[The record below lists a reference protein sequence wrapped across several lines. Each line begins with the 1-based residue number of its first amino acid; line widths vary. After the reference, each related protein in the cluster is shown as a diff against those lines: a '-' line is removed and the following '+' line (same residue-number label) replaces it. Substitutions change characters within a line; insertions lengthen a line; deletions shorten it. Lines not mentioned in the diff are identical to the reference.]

1 MSTDNAPTG
10 KQQVPTDPVD
20 YAADYEAMQEAE
32 RTHSITFTFTD
43 EEWVEVEVCVEAE
56 LAEVIRERAVAE
68 GVSEGDV
75 VREAVLRYLDVLEGV
90 DLPA

>member
-1 MSTDNAPTG
+1 MSTDSTPTG
-10 KQQVPTDPVD
+10 KQQAPTFD
-20 YAADYEAMQEAE
+20 
-32 RTHSITFTFTD
+32 
-43 EEWVEVEVCVEAE
+43 EWVEVEVCVEAE

-90 DLPA
+90 DQPA

>member
-1 MSTDNAPTG
+1 MSKTM
-10 KQQVPTDPVD
+10 KQSRKKAVEGED
-20 YAADYEAMQEAE
+20 
-32 RTHSITFTFTD
+32 
-43 EEWVEVEVCVEAE
+43 WVEVEVCVEAE

>member
-1 MSTDNAPTG
+1 MEG
-10 KQQVPTDPVD
+10 I
-20 YAADYEAMQEAE
+20 EAFSDDRFMKAE
-32 RTHSITFTFTD
+32 KKAVEGED
-43 EEWVEVEVCVEAE
+43 WVEVEVCVEAE

-90 DLPA
+90 DPPA

>member
-1 MSTDNAPTG
+1 MSTDNTPTG

-90 DLPA
+90 DPPA